1 MKVSPN
7 WFSTPLPAGG
17 GVAAVMNA
25 PATPRGAGVTC
36 TPA

>member
-7 WFSTPLPAGG
+7 WFSTQLPAGG

-25 PATPRGAGVTC
+25 SATPRGAGA
-36 TPA
+36 P